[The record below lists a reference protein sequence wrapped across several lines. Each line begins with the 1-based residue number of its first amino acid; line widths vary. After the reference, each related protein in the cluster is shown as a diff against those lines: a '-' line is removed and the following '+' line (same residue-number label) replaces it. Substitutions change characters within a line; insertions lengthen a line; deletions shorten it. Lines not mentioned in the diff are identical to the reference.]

1 MVKQCPNLY
10 KLKIENNQIDSIDKL
25 KVLSQLKELKKINVK
40 GNPFVDS
47 NENYKKDLFNLLEN
61 LKCVDSHD
69 KDGNEVESSDYD
81 DEDEEGAE
89 FEDDEG
95 EEFDDDIEG
104 EEFEDDGEEDD
115 DEEDDDEVKPKKRQ
129 RK

>member
-40 GNPFVDS
+40 GNPFIGS
-47 NENYKKDLFNLLEN
+47 NENYKNDLFKILEN

-69 KDGNEVESSDYD
+69 KEGNEVESSNYD
-81 DEDEEGAE
+81 DEEGEE

-95 EEFDDDIEG
+95 EEYDDDLEG